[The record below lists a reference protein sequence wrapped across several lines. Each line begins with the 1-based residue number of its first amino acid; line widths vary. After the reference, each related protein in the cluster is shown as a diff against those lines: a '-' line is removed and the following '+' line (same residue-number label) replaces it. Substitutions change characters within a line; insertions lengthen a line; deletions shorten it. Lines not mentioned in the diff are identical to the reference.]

1 MIERFKRVGLYALD
15 RLREPSSW
23 AGVSAMLALL
33 HRNVTTEQAT
43 NIAAAGALIAGIV
56 AVAMKE

>member
-1 MIERFKRVGLYALD
+1 
-15 RLREPSSW
+15 
-23 AGVSAMLALL
+23 MLALL

-56 AVAMKE
+56 AVAVKE